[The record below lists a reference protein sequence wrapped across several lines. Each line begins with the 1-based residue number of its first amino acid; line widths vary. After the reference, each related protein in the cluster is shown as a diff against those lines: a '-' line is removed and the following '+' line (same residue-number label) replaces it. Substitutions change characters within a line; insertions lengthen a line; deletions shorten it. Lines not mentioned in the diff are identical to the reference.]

1 MLAQLQALEQ
11 TIIAMKKQYAVT
23 ATELANLKQ
32 RIANDDS
39 ARQIETLQAKLN
51 QALVDIDHHNNRVDD
66 LQQTQNALEQQ
77 VDELYQANQ
86 ALITQNQD
94 LKDKNALAISRAE
107 VIRDWLSKID
117 RSN

>member
-39 ARQIETLQAKLN
+39 AKQIETLQDKLN
-51 QALVDIDHHNNRVDD
+51 QALIDIENYNDRVDD

>member
-39 ARQIETLQAKLN
+39 PQQINALQAKLS
-51 QALVDIDHHNNRVDD
+51 QAMLDADNYHQKIDS
-66 LQQTQNALEQQ
+66 LEQTRSSLEDQ
-77 VDELYQANQ
+77 ISDLYQANQ
-86 ALITQNQD
+86 ALIAENED
-94 LKDKNALAISRAE
+94 LKEKNAKAVARVE
-107 VIRDWLSKID
+107 TIRDWLSKID
-117 RSN
+117 YSN

>member
-32 RIANDDS
+32 RLANDDS
-39 ARQIETLQAKLN
+39 PQQIIN
-51 QALVDIDHHNNRVDD
+51 
-66 LQQTQNALEQQ
+66 LQQQLNKANQEIDSYCEQVDSLEHSRNALQKQ
-77 VDELYQANQ
+77 VEDLYQANQ
-86 ALITQNQD
+86 ALVQQNQD
-94 LKDKNALAISRAE
+94 HKDKNALAISRAE
-107 VIRDWLSKID
+107 VIRDWLGKID

>member
-11 TIIAMKKQYAVT
+11 TIIAMKKQYTVT

-32 RIANDDS
+32 RIANDDTP
-39 ARQIETLQAKLN
+39 QKIEALQNKLN
-51 QALVDIDHHNNRVDD
+51 QALLDIDTYHEQIDQ
-66 LQQTQNALEQQ
+66 LQQNRQTLEQQ
-77 VDELYQANQ
+77 VNELHQANQ
-86 ALITQNQD
+86 ELISQNQD

-117 RSN
+117 HSN